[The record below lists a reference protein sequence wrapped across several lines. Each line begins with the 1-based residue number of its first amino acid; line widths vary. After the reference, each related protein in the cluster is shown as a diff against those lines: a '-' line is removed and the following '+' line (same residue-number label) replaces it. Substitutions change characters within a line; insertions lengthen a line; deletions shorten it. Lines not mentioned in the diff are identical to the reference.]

1 VLQLNNACASGSSGI
16 FLCKQIIE
24 SGNVDVMLAV
34 GFEKMEPGSL
44 EASQGPTDDRVIS
57 VSAS

>member
-1 VLQLNNACASGSSGI
+1 M
-16 FLCKQIIE
+16 
-24 SGNVDVMLAV
+24 DVMLAV

-57 VSAS
+57 VRVCEHQATGNEIDLRWI